1 MKRALQAESGQ
12 GIGGI
17 SAEDAQNLALQA
29 RRDGEKIGFERA
41 QEEWSTKQL
50 HITAS
55 SQNEMETTLNKERQ
69 NWKDK
74 IEELEL
80 QMAMAE
86 KALVVEYNTK
96 YSTMKQQIE
105 AEIRDSRDT
114 TVDMTELESR
124 IATAKEEGINET
136 VQQLNEVHQQEKLQH
151 EQLILQLEENYQTQ
165 LSTMKLHYEEEAR
178 LKVGEEVRQL
188 FASIQAQS

>member
-1 MKRALQAESGQ
+1 MIKNLQVCIVFLMLAQVQEWMKRALQAESGQ

-17 SAEDAQNLALQA
+17 SAEDAQNLVRFSSLFRPFKQEEMEKKLALKERRKNGQQSSCTSLQA
-29 RRDGEKIGFERA
+29 VKMKWRFLGLFFFN
-41 QEEWSTKQL
+41 L
-50 HITAS
+50 
-55 SQNEMETTLNKERQ
+55 TTLNKERQ

-96 YSTMKQQIE
+96 VTFIFHKYSTMKQQIE

-114 TVDMTELESR
+114 TVDMTEL
-124 IATAKEEGINET
+124 GIWNKC
-136 VQQLNEVHQQEKLQH
+136 N
-151 EQLILQLEENYQTQ
+151 
-165 LSTMKLHYEEEAR
+165 
-178 LKVGEEVRQL
+178 
-188 FASIQAQS
+188 